1 MSHDDDS
8 AASLK
13 SEQDG
18 GLYTLRV
25 LVRNRQV
32 GHLFAVIESE
42 SEVLLSELIVEKE
55 VTDSR
60 GSTNWMPGGLRRKP
74 VSESFRG
81 RGYGTKML
89 MHFLVWCREM
99 GFSQA
104 YGSIVQ
110 HDLDE
115 TPGLLEWYQRRGFEI
130 LPPDDRCLRTA
141 VWMVVWRDGG
151 HHSSGGSESNGS
163 L

>member
-1 MSHDDDS
+1 MGCDEDN
-8 AASLK
+8 AVSLK
-13 SEQDG
+13 SDQVG
-18 GLYTLRV
+18 VLYTLRV

-42 SEVLLSELIVEKE
+42 NEVLLGEVIVENE
-55 VTDSR
+55 VATSK
-60 GSTNWMPGGLRRKP
+60 GSPSWMPGWLRQKP
-74 VSESFRG
+74 VTESFRG
-81 RGYGTKML
+81 KGYGTKML
-89 MHFLVWCREM
+89 AHVLVWCREM

-110 HDLDE
+110 QDLDE
-115 TPGLLEWYQRRGFEI
+115 TPALLEWYQRHGFEI

-141 VWMVVWRDGG
+141 VWMVVWRNGG
-151 HHSSGGSESNGS
+151 PHSSGGGASYGS